1 MRALFILAR
10 CIFMK
15 KSLLIA
21 LTALPLVAHA
31 GLMDSLTDTV
41 TSSVTSTAKEMAGTA
56 VDSASNEAI
65 KTALDIKEGGS
76 NKQAIKEKLGAPAS
90 TKTESGLEVWT
101 YDLDALKKA
110 SPLLAETTKTLLK
123 DTDATKKNVV
133 IKFEG
138 ETVKKVDLTDKA
150 QG

>member
-1 MRALFILAR
+1 
-10 CIFMK
+10 
-15 KSLLIA
+15 
-21 LTALPLVAHA
+21 
-31 GLMDSLTDTV
+31 
-41 TSSVTSTAKEMAGTA
+41 
-56 VDSASNEAI
+56 
-65 KTALDIKEGGS
+65 
-76 NKQAIKEKLGAPAS
+76 APAT

-123 DTDATKKNVV
+123 DTDAAKKNVV

-138 ETVKKVDLTDKA
+138 DTVKKVDLTDKA

>member
-1 MRALFILAR
+1 
-10 CIFMK
+10 MK
-15 KSLLIA
+15 KCLLIA
-21 LTALPLVAHA
+21 LTALPLVAQA
-31 GLMDSLTDTV
+31 GLMDSLTDSV

-76 NKQAIKEKLGAPAS
+76 NKQAIKEKLGAPAT

-110 SPLLAETTKTLLK
+110 SPLLAETTTTLLK
-123 DTDATKKNVV
+123 DTDAAKKNVV

-138 ETVKKVDLTDKA
+138 ETVKKVELTDKA

>member
-1 MRALFILAR
+1 
-10 CIFMK
+10 MK
-15 KSLLIA
+15 KTLLVA
-21 LTALPLVAHA
+21 LTTLPLFANA
-31 GLMDSLTDTV
+31 GLMDSLTDSV
-41 TSSVTSTAKEMAGTA
+41 TSSVKDAANTAVSGA

-65 KTALDIKEGGS
+65 NQALDIKEGGS

-101 YDLDALKKA
+101 YDLDALNKA

-123 DTDATKKNVV
+123 DTDAAKKNVV

>member
-56 VDSASNEAI
+56 MDSASNEAI
-65 KTALDIKEGGS
+65 KKALDIKEGGS
-76 NKQAIKEKLGAPAS
+76 NKQAIKDKLGAPAS
-90 TKTESGLEVWT
+90 TKTDAGLEVWT
-101 YDLDALKKA
+101 YDLGALNKA
-110 SPLLAETTKTLLK
+110 SPLLAETTKSLLK
-123 DTDATKKNVV
+123 DSEVAQKDVV

-138 ETVKKVDLTDKA
+138 ETVKTLNLANKA
-150 QG
+150 

>member
-1 MRALFILAR
+1 
-10 CIFMK
+10 MK
-15 KSLLIA
+15 KSILIA
-21 LTALPLVAHA
+21 LTALPLFAHA

-41 TSSVTSTAKEMAGTA
+41 TSSVTSSAKEMAGTA
-56 VDSASNEAI
+56 MDSASNEAI
-65 KTALDIKEGGS
+65 KRALDIKEGGS

-101 YDLDALKKA
+101 YDLDALNKA

>member
-1 MRALFILAR
+1 
-10 CIFMK
+10 MK
-15 KSLLIA
+15 KCLLIA

-31 GLMDSLTDTV
+31 GLMDSLTDSV

-76 NKQAIKEKLGAPAS
+76 NKQAIQDKLGAPAS
-90 TKTESGLEVWT
+90 TKTEAGLEVWT
-101 YDLDALKKA
+101 YDLSALNKV
-110 SPLLAETTKTLLK
+110 SPMLAETSKTLFK
-123 DTDATKKNVV
+123 DTEAAQKSVV

-138 ETVKKVDLTDKA
+138 ETVKTLNLADKA
-150 QG
+150 KA

>member
-1 MRALFILAR
+1 
-10 CIFMK
+10 MK
-15 KSLLIA
+15 KSLLVA
-21 LTALPLVAHA
+21 LTTLPLFANA
-31 GLMDSLTDTV
+31 GLMDSLTDSLTDSV
-41 TSSVTSTAKEMAGTA
+41 TSSVKDAANTAVSGA

-65 KTALDIKEGGS
+65 KKALDIKEGGS
-76 NKQAIKEKLGAPAS
+76 NKQAIKEKLGAPAT

-123 DTDATKKNVV
+123 DTDAAKKNVV

-138 ETVKKVDLTDKA
+138 DTVKKVDLTDKA

>member
-1 MRALFILAR
+1 
-10 CIFMK
+10 MK
-15 KSLLIA
+15 KCLLIA

-31 GLMDSLTDTV
+31 GLMDSLTDSV

-76 NKQAIKEKLGAPAS
+76 NKQAIKDKLGAPAS
-90 TKTESGLEVWT
+90 TKTEAGLEVWT
-101 YDLDALKKA
+101 YDLSALNKV
-110 SPLLAETTKTLLK
+110 SPMLAEASKTLFK
-123 DTDATKKNVV
+123 DTEAAQKSVV

-138 ETVKKVDLTDKA
+138 ETVKTLNLADKA
-150 QG
+150 KA

>member
-1 MRALFILAR
+1 
-10 CIFMK
+10 MK
-15 KSLLIA
+15 KCLLIA

-31 GLMDSLTDTV
+31 GLMDSLTDSV

-76 NKQAIKEKLGAPAS
+76 NKQAIKDKLGAPAS
-90 TKTESGLEVWT
+90 IKTEAGLEVWT
-101 YDLDALKKA
+101 YDLSALNKV
-110 SPLLAETTKTLLK
+110 SPVLAETSKTLFK
-123 DTDATKKNVV
+123 ETEAAQKSVV

-138 ETVKKVDLTDKA
+138 ETVKTLNLADKA
-150 QG
+150 KA

>member
-1 MRALFILAR
+1 
-10 CIFMK
+10 MK
-15 KSLLIA
+15 KCLLIA

-31 GLMDSLTDTV
+31 GLMDSLTDSV

-90 TKTESGLEVWT
+90 TKTEAGLEVWT
-101 YDLDALKKA
+101 YDLSALNKV
-110 SPLLAETTKTLLK
+110 SPMLAETSKTLFK
-123 DTDATKKNVV
+123 ETEAAQKSVV

-138 ETVKKVDLTDKA
+138 ETVKTLNLANKA
-150 QG
+150 